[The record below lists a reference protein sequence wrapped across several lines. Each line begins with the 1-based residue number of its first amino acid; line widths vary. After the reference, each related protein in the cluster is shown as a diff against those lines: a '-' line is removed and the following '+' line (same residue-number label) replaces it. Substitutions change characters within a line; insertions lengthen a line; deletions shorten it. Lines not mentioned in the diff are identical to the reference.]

1 MLSVRSEYRK
11 KGIATKL
18 VRMAIDEMISTG
30 AEEVC
35 LRYSV
40 ITIN

>member
-1 MLSVRSEYRK
+1 MLGVRSEYRK

-30 AEEVC
+30 AEEVS
-35 LRYSV
+35 LGYNIAT
-40 ITIN
+40 IT